1 MTELIE
7 DLKIYQQF
15 PDEERLQ
22 LSQGT
27 ILAMHTGQPNY
38 RPTALLP
45 KLPWALA
52 HEDAKD
58 LLALHTP
65 EHFQFGKSI
74 AIVRLP
80 DDLVRPFTALEL
92 QSAPFDPPNGSI
104 PLASEHQHLL
114 QAIYEYATH
123 TYCFSPAK
131 LTLGPVVAGL
141 PNELTATFHRASGMY
156 TGLHI
161 DSWEHDSLPAR
172 AFSPNRISINI
183 GTGTRYFL
191 CLNVTSQ
198 RLAQILYPDG
208 NFPLAT
214 NELARVS
221 SLGPEFM
228 KNYPNY
234 PIVAIAVR
242 PGEAYIAPTENIFH
256 DGSTAGSD
264 VTDLTITLRG
274 YFSLR
279 QEQLATDEQETSPSG
294 EAR

>member
-15 PDEERLQ
+15 PAEERLQ

-27 ILAMHTGQPNY
+27 ILASHTGQANY
-38 RPTALLP
+38 RPTTLLP
-45 KLPWALA
+45 RLPWAPA
-52 HEDAKD
+52 HEGAKE

-65 EHFQFGKSI
+65 EHFQWSKSI
-74 AIVRLP
+74 AIVRMP
-80 DDLVRPFTALEL
+80 DDLVRPLTALDL
-92 QSAPFDPPNGSI
+92 QRAPFDPPAGSI

-114 QAIYEYATH
+114 QALYEYVTH
-123 TYCFSPAK
+123 TYCFSPEK
-131 LTLGPVVAGL
+131 LILGPVVAGL
-141 PNELTATFHRASGMY
+141 PNELTTTFHRTSGMY

-161 DSWEHDSLPAR
+161 DSWEHASLPAR
-172 AFSPNRISINI
+172 AFSPNRISINV

-191 CLNVTSQ
+191 CLNMTAQ
-198 RLAQILYPDG
+198 RLAHILYPDG
-208 NFPLAT
+208 NLPLAT
-214 NELARVS
+214 NELARIS

-228 KNYPNY
+228 KKYPEY
-234 PIVAIAVR
+234 PVVAIAVQ

-264 VTDLTITLRG
+264 VTDLTVTLRG

-279 QEQLATDEQETSPSG
+279 QEQLATGEQV
-294 EAR
+294 